1 MCPKIYSTFYLCVF
15 RDCTYMGFGRKK
27 KFHCQRCCRFVYIVW
42 EKQDKVRTEK
52 MRRTKFGNMDKMDRS
67 TDFDKYKYGE
77 KVISQDV
84 ILNCLELIKVFD
96 IYFYAKFIRILT
108 YIKYILRTEYLTL
121 F

>member
-1 MCPKIYSTFYLCVF
+1 
-15 RDCTYMGFGRKK
+15 MGFGRKK

-96 IYFYAKFIRILT
+96 IYIFMLNFLELSHILN
-108 YIKYILRTEYLTL
+108 IS
-121 F
+121 